1 MTRTQIQLPE
11 PLFGRLCSI
20 AQTRHVSVA
29 ELIRQEMELYAMS
42 CSEVKASE
50 MPWTMP
56 VLRGS
61 GGHRMDPASA
71 KVEASTMVGRFH
83 SK

>member
-1 MTRTQIQLPE
+1 
-11 PLFGRLCSI
+11 
-20 AQTRHVSVA
+20 
-29 ELIRQEMELYAMS
+29 MELYAMS

>member
-1 MTRTQIQLPE
+1 
-11 PLFGRLCSI
+11 
-20 AQTRHVSVA
+20 
-29 ELIRQEMELYAMS
+29 MELYAMN
-42 CSEVKASE
+42 CPAVKATE

-61 GGHRMDPASA
+61 GGHRMDPAFA
-71 KVEASTMVGRFH
+71 KVEASSMLGRFH